1 MTTVSTCARKVRSC
15 SGSISTVF
23 PWFVCGMF
31 NLLGEVSKF
40 EYALCWICVLI
51 LIWMYVPVEPV
62 KAMHR
67 RSSDGKN
74 NIEKGVPGSGDQEKP
89 GTLERVTGE
98 RWERSD
104 LG

>member
-1 MTTVSTCARKVRSC
+1 MTTVSTCARKC
-15 SGSISTVF
+15 KELFWEHFNCI

-51 LIWMYVPVEPV
+51 LIWMYVPADPV

-74 NIEKGVPGSGDQEKP
+74 NIEKGSGKAWHV
-89 GTLERVTGE
+89 GTSYWRKVGAI
-98 RWERSD
+98 RSG
-104 LG
+104 LMGAT